1 MEDDCMQEFFI
12 TNTKNK
18 ERVQLLHYRFK
29 VFPITKPVFITYG
42 KVWNRVSR
50 KIKSV
55 SDPIWRGVSALT
67 TGASATKICQSSGG
81 QPPNTPPHPQ
91 LNNAVLK
98 NNNNDLEATSA
109 NSIKPV
115 VKKAVRRKPQVK
127 KQLAL
132 SANLIHDTSA
142 NQQNLAISATTSGN
156 SDQADLG
163 HTSEEPGD
171 DQLVRRLSADIKSS
185 APKEYPD
192 VEQGKTKVS
201 YPYSVI
207 TIQG

>member
-1 MEDDCMQEFFI
+1 MRIKAYIRDI
-12 TNTKNK
+12 RNPHGVIPVTKK
-18 ERVQLLHYRFK
+18 K
-29 VFPITKPVFITYG
+29 K
-42 KVWNRVSR
+42 R
-50 KIKSV
+50 KIWKKRDSV
-55 SDPIWRGVSALT
+55 PIWSGVSGALA
-67 TGASATKICQSSGG
+67 TGASSATKICQSSGG
-81 QPPNTPPHPQ
+81 QPNTPPHPQQ

-127 KQLAL
+127 KQALAL

-142 NQQNLAISATTSGN
+142 NQQNLASATTPASGN

-201 YPYSVI
+201 YPYSAI
-207 TIQG
+207 

>member
-1 MEDDCMQEFFI
+1 M
-12 TNTKNK
+12 KGAG
-18 ERVQLLHYRFK
+18 
-29 VFPITKPVFITYG
+29 ITK
-42 KVWNRVSR
+42 KKKENKNLWEKKRD
-50 KIKSV
+50 SV
-55 SDPIWRGVSALT
+55 PIWRGVSGALA
-67 TGASATKICQSSGG
+67 TGASSATKICQSSGG

-142 NQQNLAISATTSGN
+142 NQQNLAINTSATTPASGN

>member
-1 MEDDCMQEFFI
+1 M
-12 TNTKNK
+12 
-18 ERVQLLHYRFK
+18 
-29 VFPITKPVFITYG
+29 
-42 KVWNRVSR
+42 
-50 KIKSV
+50 
-55 SDPIWRGVSALT
+55 
-67 TGASATKICQSSGG
+67 
-81 QPPNTPPHPQ
+81 
-91 LNNAVLK
+91 
-98 NNNNDLEATSA
+98 EATSA

-127 KQLAL
+127 KQQALAL
-132 SANLIHDTSA
+132 SANLILDPSA
-142 NQQNLAISATTSGN
+142 NQQNLAISATTPASGN

-201 YPYSVI
+201 YPYTVK

>member
-1 MEDDCMQEFFI
+1 M
-12 TNTKNK
+12 
-18 ERVQLLHYRFK
+18 
-29 VFPITKPVFITYG
+29 
-42 KVWNRVSR
+42 
-50 KIKSV
+50 
-55 SDPIWRGVSALT
+55 
-67 TGASATKICQSSGG
+67 
-81 QPPNTPPHPQ
+81 
-91 LNNAVLK
+91 
-98 NNNNDLEATSA
+98 EATSA

-127 KQLAL
+127 KQQALAL
-132 SANLIHDTSA
+132 SANLILDTSA
-142 NQQNLAISATTSGN
+142 NQQNLAINTSATTPASGN

>member
-1 MEDDCMQEFFI
+1 ME
-12 TNTKNK
+12 KK
-18 ERVQLLHYRFK
+18 RA
-29 VFPITKPVFITYG
+29 
-42 KVWNRVSR
+42 
-50 KIKSV
+50 SV
-55 SDPIWRGVSALT
+55 PIWRCVSGALA
-67 TGASATKICQSSGG
+67 TGASSATKICQSAGG
-81 QPPNTPPHPQ
+81 QPNTPHPQ

-127 KQLAL
+127 KQQALAL

-156 SDQADLG
+156 SDQPDLG

-207 TIQG
+207 

>member
-1 MEDDCMQEFFI
+1 M
-12 TNTKNK
+12 
-18 ERVQLLHYRFK
+18 
-29 VFPITKPVFITYG
+29 
-42 KVWNRVSR
+42 
-50 KIKSV
+50 
-55 SDPIWRGVSALT
+55 
-67 TGASATKICQSSGG
+67 
-81 QPPNTPPHPQ
+81 
-91 LNNAVLK
+91 K

-127 KQLAL
+127 KQALAL

-142 NQQNLAISATTSGN
+142 NQQNLASATTPASGV

-192 VEQGKTKVS
+192 VEQGKTIVS
-201 YPYSVI
+201 YPYSAI
-207 TIQG
+207 

>member
-1 MEDDCMQEFFI
+1 M
-12 TNTKNK
+12 NKNN
-18 ERVQLLHYRFK
+18 YGAG
-29 VFPITKPVFITYG
+29 ITK
-42 KVWNRVSR
+42 KR
-50 KIKSV
+50 KEKSV
-55 SDPIWRGVSALT
+55 EKKRASVPIWLGVSGALA
-67 TGASATKICQSSGG
+67 TGASSATKICQSAGG
-81 QPPNTPPHPQ
+81 QPANTPHPQ

-127 KQLAL
+127 KQQALAL
-132 SANLIHDTSA
+132 SANLILDTSA
-142 NQQNLAISATTSGN
+142 NQQNLAINTSATTPASGN

-171 DQLVRRLSADIKSS
+171 DQLARRLSADIKSS

-192 VEQGKTKVS
+192 VEQGKTSIISLLCYNHSRVA
-201 YPYSVI
+201 
-207 TIQG
+207 

>member
-1 MEDDCMQEFFI
+1 M
-12 TNTKNK
+12 
-18 ERVQLLHYRFK
+18 
-29 VFPITKPVFITYG
+29 
-42 KVWNRVSR
+42 
-50 KIKSV
+50 
-55 SDPIWRGVSALT
+55 
-67 TGASATKICQSSGG
+67 
-81 QPPNTPPHPQ
+81 
-91 LNNAVLK
+91 K

-127 KQLAL
+127 KQALAL

-142 NQQNLAISATTSGN
+142 NQQINLATDITSATTPASGN

-192 VEQGKTKVS
+192 VEQGKTIVS
-201 YPYSVI
+201 YPYSAI
-207 TIQG
+207 